1 MRVNPKMTEYEFI
14 EEIDDN
20 FIFDEDREYEEAARA
35 GAAISDNAALMVAYE
50 LAKGGS
56 PASKQVNLA
65 LLDILG
71 KERPTSVVQAAVPVV
86 KTLLEGQAADA
97 ESVGKLLTACR
108 EHTSAWA
115 GLGILLCADE
125 SLEPEVDVIM
135 ERYRSADGG

>member
-35 GAAISDNAALMVAYE
+35 GAAISDNAALMVGYE

-56 PASKQVNLA
+56 LASKEVNLA
-65 LLDILG
+65 LLGILAEG
-71 KERPTSVVQAAVPVV
+71 RPTPVVLAAVPVV
-86 KTLLEGQAADA
+86 KALLEGQPADA
-97 ESVGKLLTACR
+97 ESVGKLLAACK
-108 EHTSAWA
+108 EHTSAWS

-125 SLEPEVDVIM
+125 SLEPEIDAIM